1 MSRGRFFTG
10 EKIRDY
16 RDYLRFRNQGL
27 GAGIVFAGI
36 GIGSFEPVL
45 LVVAAVLFLS
55 IYGFDRRREQEF
67 EKFDRVIEQ
76 AENRGDGQ

>member
-1 MSRGRFFTG
+1 MSRGGFFTG
-10 EKIRDY
+10 EKVRDY

-36 GIGSFEPVL
+36 GIGSVQPAPFIIGVL
-45 LVVAAVLFLS
+45 IFLTV
-55 IYGFDRRREQEF
+55 YGFDRSREDEF

-76 AENRGDGQ
+76 AENRGENL